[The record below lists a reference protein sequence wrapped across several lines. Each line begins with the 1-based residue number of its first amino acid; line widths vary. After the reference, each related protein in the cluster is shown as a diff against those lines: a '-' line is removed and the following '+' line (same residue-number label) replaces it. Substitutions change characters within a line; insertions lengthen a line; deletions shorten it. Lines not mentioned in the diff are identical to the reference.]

1 MSGGRLHLCG
11 KSKRSKAPA
20 DGHLSDSSG
29 KLYAFPT
36 QRSSDSGLEA
46 LRLSRPPGLWSAKIF
61 SHRCRCPPLTH
72 VSGAEPVSG
81 FHGISNGE
89 VVWRRY
95 VPGYIEYEIMDG
107 FMQANDGFSDLAW
120 FVFQILPCFF
130 VIGLL

>member
-1 MSGGRLHLCG
+1 MNRSG
-11 KSKRSKAPA
+11 A
-20 DGHLSDSSG
+20 
-29 KLYAFPT
+29 
-36 QRSSDSGLEA
+36 
-46 LRLSRPPGLWSAKIF
+46 RPQGLWSAKIF